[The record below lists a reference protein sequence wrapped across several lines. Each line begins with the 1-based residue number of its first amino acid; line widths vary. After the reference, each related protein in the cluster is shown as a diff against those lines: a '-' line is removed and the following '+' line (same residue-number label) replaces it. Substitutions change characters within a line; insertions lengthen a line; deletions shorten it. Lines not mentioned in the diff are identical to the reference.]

1 MPVSVTRRTVNGM
14 RADAERNIDTLLR
27 TGARLLAEDPG
38 TTMAAI
44 AAEAG
49 LDRRTVYR
57 RFAGRE
63 VLRDAVLKAKLD
75 TFDAVLD
82 DARLDSAP
90 VAVALHRL
98 VEGLIVVAR
107 RYPIDLDQ
115 MDSDAVSGTRR
126 FAQHQRV
133 AAFLGRAIDEGLIRS
148 DLTDGMAEALLKRI
162 VGLLARQFRDHDPAH
177 AADIATDTLLRGVG
191 RTDQES
197 RPQLI
202 AA

>member
-1 MPVSVTRRTVNGM
+1 VNGM

-63 VLRDAVLKAKLD
+63 VLRDGVLQAKLD
-75 TFDAVLD
+75 AFDAVLD

-115 MDSDAVSGTRR
+115 LHSDAVSGTRR
-126 FAQHQRV
+126 LAQHQRV
-133 AAFLGRAIDEGLIRS
+133 AAFLGRAMDEGLIRS

-191 RTDQES
+191 HTEREN

>member
-1 MPVSVTRRTVNGM
+1 
-14 RADAERNIDTLLR
+14 
-27 TGARLLAEDPG
+27 
-38 TTMAAI
+38 MAAI

-63 VLRDAVLKAKLD
+63 VLRDGVLQAKLD
-75 TFDAVLD
+75 AFDAVLD

-107 RYPIDLDQ
+107 RYPIDL
-115 MDSDAVSGTRR
+115 
-126 FAQHQRV
+126 
-133 AAFLGRAIDEGLIRS
+133 
-148 DLTDGMAEALLKRI
+148 
-162 VGLLARQFRDHDPAH
+162 LARQFRDHDPAH

-191 RTDQES
+191 QTDQEN